1 SVLPLDGATK
11 PRIVRD
17 TPYPTWGF
25 RFSPDGQF
33 VAYTS
38 QESGMLQGFVD
49 SFPSFGV
56 KRQISSGGGSVP
68 LWRKDGKELFFR
80 EPPGTLMSA
89 EIRTGPKIEATVPRR
104 LFPYGNNSSRPTSN
118 QFGVT
123 ADGKRFLILEPVQ
136 NAGPS

>member
-1 SVLPLDGATK
+1 MLQV
-11 PRIVRD
+11 
-17 TPYPTWGF
+17 
-25 RFSPDGQF
+25 F
-33 VAYTS
+33 VA
-38 QESGMLQGFVD
+38 

-68 LWRKDGKELFFR
+68 LWGKNGKELFFR

-136 NAGPS
+136 KTGPSAEIMVVLNWTAELKQP

>member
-1 SVLPLDGATK
+1 
-11 PRIVRD
+11 
-17 TPYPTWGF
+17 
-25 RFSPDGQF
+25 

-38 QESGMLQGFVD
+38 REFGRDEVFVA

-56 KRQISSGGGSVP
+56 KRQISSGGGDVP
-68 LWRKDGKELFFR
+68 RWTKDGRELFFR

-104 LFPYGNNSSRPTSN
+104 LFPYGDNSSRPSSN

-123 ADGKRFLILEPVQ
+123 ADGKRFLIQEPVHKT
-136 NAGPS
+136 GPSAEIMVVLNWAAELKQP